1 MRSRLKYPAAFGL
14 DHTSRRLSAV
24 DTARNEKNWSRFIFL
39 HERPFRA
46 EALESIDG
54 IPPKQFWPLVGEVW
68 IDTESVRN
76 DLEIWCTIWSRT
88 DPDRVLA
95 MTAEERAQLAEL
107 PSKLTVW
114 RGVSHKDAVESLA
127 WTLDRKIAV
136 FFAN

>member
-1 MRSRLKYPAAFGL
+1 
-14 DHTSRRLSAV
+14 V